1 MSFPKLLAGAFAL
14 ALSAMPAIAGDMMI
28 MDAYMRSSGPT
39 AKTGAAFMH
48 IANHGASD
56 DVLIS
61 ATSDVAKKVELHTHI
76 DAGDGVMQM
85 REVEGGFA
93 VPAHG
98 MHMLAR
104 GGDHIMFMGLTRQ
117 INDGD
122 MITVTLTFEKAGEMT
137 VEIPVDLNRM
147 PAEGAMQ
154 MDHSNNG

>member
-14 ALSAMPAIAGDMMI
+14 ALSTMPAIAGDMMI
-28 MDAYMRSSGPT
+28 LDPYMRTSGPS
-39 AKTGAAFMH
+39 AKSGAAFMR
-48 IANHGASD
+48 IANQGATD

-76 DAGDGVMQM
+76 DAGNGVVQM
-85 REVEGGFA
+85 RKVEDGFT
-93 VPAHG
+93 VPAQSI
-98 MHMLAR
+98 HMLAR

-137 VEIPVDLNRM
+137 VEIPVDLKRK
-147 PAEGAMQ
+147 PAADPVQ